1 MLEPFFKKIMSFIMV
16 SYCSIKGSLVHALRH
31 FMKAALLLV
40 VVIMVKIYLFLHKH
54 YEEIIVGTISAVFAA
69 WLVGK
74 LF

>member
-16 SYCSIKGSLVHALRH
+16 SYCSIKSGLLHALRH

-54 YEEIIVGTISAVFAA
+54 YEEIIVSTISAVFAA
-69 WLVGK
+69 WLIGK
-74 LF
+74 LL